1 MRSVLELHVNLF
13 GDVFEHD
20 VHFFEVCL
28 NFT

>member
-1 MRSVLELHVNLF
+1 MRSILEPHVNLF

-20 VHFFEVCL
+20 VHFFEVCF